1 MKYRCIE
8 RQDRLH
14 KEVKM
19 SMMPIS
25 LVIFF
30 MILQHVVAK
39 TESNSAEYDEG
50 SFLYNVNIT
59 YHILNFIFNTMRTP
73 ILIKFSPHFELQS
86 RLSYE

>member
-1 MKYRCIE
+1 
-8 RQDRLH
+8 
-14 KEVKM
+14 M

-59 YHILNFIFNTMRTP
+59 YHILNFI
-73 ILIKFSPHFELQS
+73 IAFSPHFELQS